1 MDGTAKP
8 AADNQAG
15 FLFALAAAASASLLL
30 FLPVVLLG
38 YSAHLLAAVMNGEA
52 LAWQSSVAM
61 TYTFVGI
68 PTLVS
73 LALLFIP
80 YRLYRSAV
88 SRLGGQQA
96 NLLVGGLLAV
106 WHAAVAAFWAWSSTE
121 GFSHAPV
128 GDVLWYPFAF
138 GVVAVI
144 ATLLVEKRAAIAT
157 IALVVVLA
165 LFLSG
170 TVRGRTVVPP
180 GAQQVEV
187 EVTATEVRLT
197 PTTVQA
203 GDIYLV
209 LVTPRSD
216 VTFTQDELVGN
227 DIPTHRDFDL
237 RGCTDAQRAEDR
249 GQLGY
254 CGNVFKV
261 TLAAGNY
268 VFLSTAADGPGQEL
282 DRLEVLP

>member
-1 MDGTAKP
+1 M
-8 AADNQAG
+8 
-15 FLFALAAAASASLLL
+15 FALGAGASASVLL

-38 YSAHLLAAVMNGEA
+38 YTAHLLASVINGEA
-52 LAWQSSVAM
+52 VNWQSSVAM

-68 PTLVS
+68 PTLIS
-73 LALLFIP
+73 LALLFVP
-80 YRLYRSAV
+80 YRLYRAAV
-88 SRLGGQQA
+88 SRLGGPQA
-96 NLLVGGLLAV
+96 NLVVGGLLAV
-106 WHAAVAAFWAWSSTE
+106 WHAAVAAFWAWGSTE
-121 GFSHAPV
+121 GFSLAPV

-157 IALVVVLA
+157 IALLVVLA
-165 LFLSG
+165 LLLSG
-170 TVRGRTVVPP
+170 IVRGRTVVPA

-187 EVTATEVRLT
+187 EVTSTEVRLT
-197 PTTVQA
+197 PDTVDA
-203 GDIYLV
+203 GDVYLV

-227 DIPTHRDFDL
+227 EIPIHRDFDL
-237 RGCTDAQRAEDR
+237 RGCNDAQRAEDR

-261 TLAAGNY
+261 AMSAGKY
-268 VFLSTAADGPGQEL
+268 VFFITAADGPGQEL